1 MADFSLRVDLAFN
14 GSVHTVTVPTDGQE
28 DALQL
33 QDIMQLHLETRKAG
47 NTCEDTVWLHSNDVG
62 PSLSRGCHLIMYKG
76 GFIEMATKRLPQKYL
91 NSVFACE
98 TKQASTGAAKL
109 MGVHELD
116 LSIPGGD
123 RSQIPLLLGD
133 NSAVY
138 TVLTRP
144 GAMQTECR
152 HLLKDLHFTRD
163 CI

>member
-1 MADFSLRVDLAFN
+1 M
-14 GSVHTVTVPTDGQE
+14 
-28 DALQL
+28 
-33 QDIMQLHLETRKAG
+33 
-47 NTCEDTVWLHSNDVG
+47 
-62 PSLSRGCHLIMYKG
+62 SRD
-76 GFIEMATKRLPQKYL
+76 
-91 NSVFACE
+91 

-109 MGVHELD
+109 MGVREMD

-144 GAMQTECR
+144 GSMQTECR

-163 CI
+163 CISRLLIVYAWIATARMLADIGTKFPSAIVLSKLIPMICGEVPHLGTDNNKKRKRE